1 MRILFVSSGNSRH
14 FEISPFIKAQGES
27 LMRKG
32 LEVDFFT
39 IRGKGFKGYLSN
51 IKRLRD
57 TLHSKKYDIIHAH
70 YSLTGWV
77 VLLSGSR
84 TPKVLSLMGTDV
96 HGGSKSLTGRFLGLQ
111 AFVIQFLFN
120 ALIIKSKNLSRTI
133 IRKNNVF
140 LLPNGVNFQ
149 RFKPMSKKSV
159 RENLHLP
166 QNKKI
171 VLFLAAIDDKNKNYA
186 LAKSAVEHMKDD
198 NVVLITPYPV
208 SPDLIPQYL
217 NACDALVFTSLKEGS
232 PNVIKEAMAC
242 NTNIVATPSGD
253 ILERTQGVSNVWIA
267 DFEAEDIAGKL
278 AIAIHN
284 NVKDSREKV
293 RAEIDEDVIATKLI
307 QLYKKL

>member
-1 MRILFVSSGNSRH
+1 MRVLFVSSGNSKH

-39 IRGKGFKGYLSN
+39 IQGKGFKGYLSN
-51 IKRLRD
+51 IKRLK
-57 TLHSKKYDIIHAH
+57 TQLHARKYDVVHAH

-96 HGGSKSLTGRFLGLQ
+96 HGGSKSLAGRFLGLQ
-111 AFVIQFLFN
+111 AFIIQFLFK

-133 IRKNNVF
+133 IRKNNVH

-149 RFKPMSKKSV
+149 RFKPMEKKSV
-159 RENLHLP
+159 REKLKLP
-166 QNKKI
+166 QEKKI
-171 VLFLAAIDDKNKNYA
+171 VLFLGALDDKNKNYT
-186 LAKSAVEHMKDD
+186 LAESAVEHMKDD
-198 NVVLITPYPV
+198 NVILLAPYPV
-208 SPDLIPQYL
+208 HPESIPLYL

-267 DFEAEDIAGKL
+267 DFDPDDIAGKL
-278 AIAIHN
+278 AIAIN
-284 NVKDSREKV
+284 NKEKDSREKV
-293 RAEIDEDVIATKLI
+293 REEIDEDVIATKLI
-307 QLYKKL
+307 SLYNKL